1 MTTYFVP
8 CVQGAAVG
16 ALATLLAAKIR
27 RSMAWHRRGS
37 HENTAPD
44 SSTQRPRLWHDC
56 VIALGDI
63 PAGAPVC
70 FSEGGVI
77 RGNGNGGP
85 STPKPPFRPA
95 SGSGYQPRPH
105 GGTPIPPP
113 NAP

>member
-1 MTTYFVP
+1 MATYFVSYL
-8 CVQGAAVG
+8 QGAAVG
-16 ALATLLAAKIR
+16 ALVILLAAKIR
-27 RSMAWHRRGS
+27 RSMAWRCRYPWGPPRGS
-37 HENTAPD
+37 YGLPTG
-44 SSTQRPRLWHDC
+44 SQVTG
-56 VIALGDI
+56 IALGDI
-63 PAGAPVC
+63 PAGAPVR
-70 FSEGGVI
+70 FSEGLTI